1 MFNTKKNVWPI
12 SFSKFSDVLSVFTF
26 AETIVY
32 LWDIY
37 LGVDILSPSSCFVLY
52 LTSDSKKEESLKR
65 LTIFSHTL
73 K

>member
-1 MFNTKKNVWPI
+1 M
-12 SFSKFSDVLSVFTF
+12 LSVFTF

-37 LGVDILSPSSCFVLY
+37 LGVDILTLSSCFILY

-65 LTIFSHTL
+65 LKKFSLTL